1 MPSELGLAWACR
13 VPRLPLARRVR
24 RRPSSSPAP
33 TIRSSWGLVA
43 SLNRP
48 GGSATG
54 VSFFTGILGAKR
66 LELLHDLVPNATV
79 IW

>member
-1 MPSELGLAWACR
+1 
-13 VPRLPLARRVR
+13 
-24 RRPSSSPAP
+24 
-33 TIRSSWGLVA
+33 
-43 SLNRP
+43 
-48 GGSATG
+48 